1 MDLSRVSFFKGLD
14 PQDLKKVESKS
25 SERIYPK
32 GTTIFVE
39 GQDTDGIY
47 IVTSGLIKIVKLSRD
62 GREKTLAILG
72 EGEILGE
79 MALFEQNSR
88 SAAAETLDQTTVAVI
103 SKVDFEM
110 LIDQIPHLG
119 RKVISILG
127 DRLREADQQ
136 IKDLLF
142 LNARSR
148 VICNLVQLAEKHAKL
163 EKGRMKVPLKLTHA
177 ELANLIGVSRETA
190 TKVITDLQDSGLITI
205 ERKQI
210 VVHDLEKLQLE
221 VI

>member
-1 MDLSRVSFFKGLD
+1 MDLSRVSFFKGLE
-14 PQDLKKVESKS
+14 PEELKKVESKS
-25 SERIYPK
+25 NERIYPK

-47 IVTSGLIKIVKLSRD
+47 IVTSGLIKIVKLSKD

-88 SAAAETLDQTTVAVI
+88 SAAAETLEQTTVAVI

-127 DRLREADQQ
+127 ERLREADQQ

-163 EKGRMKVPLKLTHA
+163 EKGQMKVSLKLTHA

-190 TKVITDLQDSGLITI
+190 TKIITDLQDTGLITI